1 MKILIGGLFQFV
13 GMNGG
18 VERVLVNFAN
28 EMHKRGHN
36 VSLLYCTEVKGNAP
50 YVLNPEVH
58 LINLIRW
65 VPCGQFE
72 SKQKNLLFKIRRE
85 LLRLFN
91 KNAVK
96 NENTRFILNK
106 LGNAAEQVLQEEKPD
121 VFVSIGYT
129 TTAAFVEVAERQGI
143 PIITMTHID
152 AGSAVQWMSEIE
164 RKAVD
169 RSDALQVLMPHDID
183 LFQRVL
189 SKVSIKW
196 IPNIVPQFEI
206 NNGEKE
212 KVIINVA
219 RLAKSQKRQHLLIN
233 SFAKIAKKFPEWRV
247 EIWGNEDG
255 AVDGQYTRELKTLI
269 NSCHLNER
277 IKLCGRT
284 DDVLAAHRRASIFAF
299 PSAYEGFPLAMTEAM
314 SAGLPVVAYRSC
326 PAVNELVRDGE
337 TGLLVDDGVDALAE
351 GLKKLME
358 DQELRERM
366 GRAAHES
373 MKEFAPEK
381 IWNQWEALMQ
391 DVIAKHK
398 MKMER

>member
-183 LFQRVL
+183 LFQCVL
-189 SKVSIKW
+189 SKVSMKW

-206 NNGEKE
+206 NNRENE

-219 RLAKSQKRQHLLIN
+219 RLAKSQKQQHLLIN
-233 SFAKIAKKFPEWRV
+233 SFSKIAEHFPE
-247 EIWGNEDG
+247 
-255 AVDGQYTRELKTLI
+255 
-269 NSCHLNER
+269 
-277 IKLCGRT
+277 
-284 DDVLAAHRRASIFAF
+284 
-299 PSAYEGFPLAMTEAM
+299 
-314 SAGLPVVAYRSC
+314 
-326 PAVNELVRDGE
+326 
-337 TGLLVDDGVDALAE
+337 
-351 GLKKLME
+351 
-358 DQELRERM
+358 
-366 GRAAHES
+366 
-373 MKEFAPEK
+373 
-381 IWNQWEALMQ
+381 
-391 DVIAKHK
+391 
-398 MKMER
+398 